1 MEYASEPVVR
11 IDRRQYPDLVT
22 AAAKLFRKGLDV
34 SEDTARVRVGVGA
47 DQTYAH
53 NVKPS

>member
-1 MEYASEPVVR
+1 VQQAGEPVVAV
-11 IDRRQYPDLVT
+11 DRRQHPDFVT
-22 AAAKLFRKGLDV
+22 ASAELLRQRLDV

-53 NVKPS
+53 PT